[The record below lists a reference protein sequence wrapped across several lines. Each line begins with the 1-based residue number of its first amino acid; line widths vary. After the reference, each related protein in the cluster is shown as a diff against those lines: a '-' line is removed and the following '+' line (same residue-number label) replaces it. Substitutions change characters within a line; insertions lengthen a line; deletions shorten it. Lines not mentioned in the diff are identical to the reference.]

1 MQSEA
6 KSYPFDH
13 LPAIDYDAHPAYGRV
28 MSMPMLGARLKAL
41 TVFGYGLFLTSAQRM
56 IDAEHL
62 PRPAETGNAYLAI
75 LRGLPTYLRLIML
88 QRLGRFSAG
97 SAYAPKTERVTA

>member
-1 MQSEA
+1 MQSEG

-41 TVFGYGLFLTSAQRM
+41 SYFGYGFLLASAQR
-56 IDAEHL
+56 IVDRRASAA
-62 PRPAETGNAYLAI
+62 PGRKPASRSSRCCAVCRPICG
-75 LRGLPTYLRLIML
+75 
-88 QRLGRFSAG
+88 
-97 SAYAPKTERVTA
+97 